1 MRLLFLP
8 CIVRAA
14 LDVNPSTH
22 RGVWKGNH
30 HIRMTTDLS
39 VKSSALP
46 VWDVADLQPVLETA
60 FGNGGTFRDLLV
72 ALSSEGPC
80 LISGAAL
87 REALDAC
94 QIRQALDEF
103 LPYP

>member
-1 MRLLFLP
+1 
-8 CIVRAA
+8 
-14 LDVNPSTH
+14 
-22 RGVWKGNH
+22 
-30 HIRMTTDLS
+30 MTTDLS

-60 FGNGGTFRDLLV
+60 FGSGGTFRDLLV
-72 ALSSEGPC
+72 ALSSKGPC